1 VEQRLQRCV
10 KGSVSKKGFSQGEI
24 HKTNSDLQSRDIL
37 ALSHTQEDLMPFS
50 RRDFVKTSVLGAV
63 AAGVGTRAQAED
75 STTQEHDQHSGS
87 YKRPIIVCAHNGL
100 NYLDDA
106 FAFLKSD
113 GDTLDAALKVVKGP
127 EDDPNDTSVGLGG
140 IPNEEGVVELDACC
154 MHGPTRRAGS
164 VGAVRNIKNVSL
176 VSKAV
181 MDHTGHVMLVGEG
194 AERFAVA
201 VGFPRENLLTDHSR
215 KIWLLW
221 KEYHSNEDWW
231 GPGLASPHWQPPDTK
246 PRNDDKPHS
255 QLWQERYRRL
265 EEHAAELG
273 IAPELRHD
281 AIHKI
286 LFPPTGTIHCSALN
300 EKGEISGCTTT
311 SGLGFKLP
319 GRCGDSPIIGAGCY
333 TDQDIG
339 SAGATGSGEENIKVA
354 GAHTIVEN
362 MRHGMSPQE
371 AGMDALKRIVR
382 NYNNDMNKLRFVDM
396 TYYIL
401 RKDGAYAGV
410 SLWEGYEPGKPHKI
424 AVHDGTRRS
433 EKTVAMLKGFS
444 QDFPPDPKVPDDLK
458 KEYLK

>member
-1 VEQRLQRCV
+1 M
-10 KGSVSKKGFSQGEI
+10 S
-24 HKTNSDLQSRDIL
+24 
-37 ALSHTQEDLMPFS
+37 FS

-63 AAGVGTRAQAED
+63 AAGVGTRAHAED
-75 STTQEHDQHSGS
+75 APAQEHSAQSGS

-106 FAFLKSD
+106 FAFLKSG
-113 GDTLDAALKVVKGP
+113 GDTLDAALRVVKGP

-164 VGAVRNIKNVSL
+164 VGGVRNIKNVSL

-181 MDHTGHVMLVGEG
+181 FEHTGHVMLVGEG

-201 VGFPRENLLTDHSR
+201 MGFPRENLLTEHSR
-215 KIWLLW
+215 KVWLLW
-221 KEYHSNEDWW
+221 KEDHSNEDWW
-231 GPGLASPHWQPPDTK
+231 GPGLASPHWRPPDTK
-246 PRNDDKPHS
+246 PSDGKPQS

-265 EEHAAELG
+265 EEHAADLG
-273 IAPELRHD
+273 IDPELRRD
-281 AIHKI
+281 AIHKV

-333 TDQDIG
+333 TDQDVG

-371 AGMDALKRIVR
+371 AGMDALKRIVH
-382 NYNNDMNKLRFVDM
+382 NYNSDMNKLRFVDM

-410 SLWEGYEPGKPHKI
+410 SLWEGYEPSKLHKI
-424 AVHDGTRRS
+424 AVHDGTRRA
-433 EKTVAMLKGFS
+433 EKTVAMFKGFS
-444 QDFPPDPKVPDDLK
+444 QDFPVEPKVPEEVR

>member
-1 VEQRLQRCV
+1 
-10 KGSVSKKGFSQGEI
+10 
-24 HKTNSDLQSRDIL
+24 
-37 ALSHTQEDLMPFS
+37 MPFS

-63 AAGVGTRAQAED
+63 AAGVGTRAQGED
-75 STTQEHDQHSGS
+75 AKPAATES

-100 NYLDDA
+100 NYLEDA
-106 FAFLKSD
+106 FAFLRSG

-164 VGAVRNIKNVSL
+164 VGGVRNIKNVSL

-181 MDHTGHVMLVGEG
+181 FEHTGHVMLVGEG

-201 VGFPRENLLTDHSR
+201 MGFPRENLLTEHTR

-231 GPGLASPHWQPPDTK
+231 GPGLADPHWQAPDVK
-246 PRNDDKPHS
+246 PEGKPQA
-255 QLWQERYRRL
+255 QLWQERYRKL

-273 IAPELRHD
+273 IDPELRRD
-281 AIHKI
+281 AIHK
-286 LFPPTGTIHCSALN
+286 LMFPPTGTIHCSALN

-311 SGLGFKLP
+311 SGLGYKLP

-333 TDQDIG
+333 TDQDVG

-362 MRHGMSPQE
+362 MRRGMSPQE
-371 AGMDALKRIVR
+371 AGMETLKRIVR
-382 NYNNDMNKLRFVDM
+382 NYNGDMNKLRWVDM

-410 SLWEGYEPGKPHKI
+410 SLWEGYDPTKLHKI
-424 AVHDGTRRS
+424 AVHDGTRRA
-433 EKTVAMLKGFS
+433 EKTVAMFKGYS
-444 QDFPPDPKVPDDLK
+444 QDFPPERKPPA
-458 KEYLK
+458 

>member
-1 VEQRLQRCV
+1 M
-10 KGSVSKKGFSQGEI
+10 
-24 HKTNSDLQSRDIL
+24 T
-37 ALSHTQEDLMPFS
+37 FS

-63 AAGVGTRAQAED
+63 AAGVGSRAQGEA
-75 STTQEHDQHSGS
+75 TTAQEHEAPSGS
-87 YKRPIIVCAHNGL
+87 YKRPIIICANNGF
-100 NYLDDA
+100 NYLEDA
-106 FAFLKSD
+106 FAFLKSG
-113 GDTLDAALKVVKGP
+113 GDTLDAVLKVVKGP

-164 VGAVRNIKNVSL
+164 VGGVRNIKNVSL

-221 KEYHSNEDWW
+221 KEYHSTDDWW
-231 GPGLASPHWQPPDTK
+231 GPGLADPHWQAPDTK
-246 PRNDDKPHS
+246 PDAKPQS
-255 QLWQERYRRL
+255 ELWQERYRRL
-265 EEHAAELG
+265 EEHAAGLG
-273 IAPELRHD
+273 IAPELRAE
-281 AIHKI
+281 AIHKV

-311 SGLGFKLP
+311 SGLAYKLP
-319 GRCGDSPIIGAGCY
+319 GRVGDSPIIAAGCY

-382 NYNNDMNKLRFVDM
+382 NYNNDMSKLRFVDM

-401 RKDGAYAGV
+401 RKDGAWAGV
-410 SLWEGYEPGKPHKI
+410 SLWEGYESGKPHKI
-424 AVHDGTRRS
+424 AVHDGTHRS
-433 EKTVAMLKGFS
+433 EATVPLLKGWS
-444 QDFPPDPKVPDDLK
+444 QDFPPRPNVPAEVLK
-458 KEYLK
+458 EFK